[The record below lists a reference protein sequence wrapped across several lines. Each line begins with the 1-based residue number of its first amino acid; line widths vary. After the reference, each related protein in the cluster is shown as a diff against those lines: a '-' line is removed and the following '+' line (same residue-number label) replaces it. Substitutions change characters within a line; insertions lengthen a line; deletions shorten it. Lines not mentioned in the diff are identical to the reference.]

1 MFFGASTLATV
12 IALSLMKFLIDQFG
26 MMTTLAVFVEIMVS
40 FMVNFFVRKFF
51 IFKG

>member
-1 MFFGASTLATV
+1 MATV